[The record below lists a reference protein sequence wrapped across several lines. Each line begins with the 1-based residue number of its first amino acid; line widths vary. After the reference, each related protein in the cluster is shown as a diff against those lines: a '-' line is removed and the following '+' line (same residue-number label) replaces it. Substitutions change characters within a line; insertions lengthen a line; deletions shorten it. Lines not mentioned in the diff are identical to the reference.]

1 LINRLYLKDCYLDT
15 FKAKIIEKTTFVQP
29 GSDKVQNFVIL
40 DQTAFYPESGG
51 QLGDTGY
58 LILGNNSFK
67 VINTR
72 QKQGKIIHELNS
84 TDKLEIGMS
93 IEGKIDWDRRHKL
106 MRAHTAQHI
115 ISRYFQINFKAETVS
130 SSLKTANCR
139 LDLHPLGKISSDEL
153 TSLSGEINK
162 KVAEKMPVTISFLP
176 RENAIEFLKEKE
188 YQTKYLDMVPSTVK
202 EFRIVSIND
211 YDWAA
216 CAGTHVKNTS
226 EVGKIIL
233 LKTKNKG
240 KLRER
245 IIYSLTP

>member
-1 LINRLYLKDCYLDT
+1 
-15 FKAKIIEKTTFVQP
+15 
-29 GSDKVQNFVIL
+29 
-40 DQTAFYPESGG
+40 
-51 QLGDTGY
+51 
-58 LILGNNSFK
+58 
-67 VINTR
+67 
-72 QKQGKIIHELNS
+72 
-84 TDKLEIGMS
+84 MS

-106 MRAHTAQHI
+106 MRVHTAQHI
-115 ISRYFQINFKAETVS
+115 ISRFFQINFKAETVS
-130 SSLKTANCR
+130 TSLKTTNCR

-153 TSLSGEINK
+153 TSLSAEINI
-162 KVAEKMPVTISFLP
+162 KVAEKMHVTISFLP

-188 YQTKYLDMVPSTVK
+188 YQTKYLDMVPSAVK
-202 EFRIVSIND
+202 EFRIISIDD

-226 EVGKIIL
+226 EIGEITL

>member
-1 LINRLYLKDCYLDT
+1 MIKRLYLYDCYLEA
-15 FKAKIIEKTTFVQP
+15 FKAKITEKTEK
-29 GSDKVQNFVIL
+29 SVIL

-51 QLGDTGY
+51 QLGDKGY
-58 LILGNNSFK
+58 LILGKDSFK
-67 VINTR
+67 VTNTR

-84 TDKLEIGMS
+84 TDGLEIGMS
-93 IEGKIDWDRRHKL
+93 IEAEIDWDRRHKL
-106 MRAHTAQHI
+106 MRVHTAQHI
-115 ISRYFQINFKAETVS
+115 ISRFFQINFKAETVS
-130 SSLKTANCR
+130 TSLKTAKSR

-153 TSLSGEINK
+153 VSLSTEINK
-162 KVAEKMPVTISFLP
+162 KVAENMSVTISFLS

-188 YQTKYLDMVPSTVK
+188 YQTKYLDMVPSSVK
-202 EFRIVSIND
+202 EFRIISIND

-226 EVGKIIL
+226 EIGKITL

>member
-1 LINRLYLKDCYLDT
+1 MINRLYLNDCYLDT
-15 FKAKIIEKTTFVQP
+15 FKAKIIEKTTWVQP
-29 GSDKVQNFVIL
+29 GSDEVQNFVIL

-51 QLGDTGY
+51 QLGDIGY
-58 LILGNNSFK
+58 LTSGKDSFK
-67 VINTR
+67 VTNTR

-84 TDKLEIGMS
+84 TERLEIGMS

-106 MRAHTAQHI
+106 MRVHTAQHI
-115 ISRYFQINFKAETVS
+115 ISRFFQINFKAETVS
-130 SSLKTANCR
+130 TSLKTANCR

-153 TSLSGEINK
+153 TSLSAEINE
-162 KVAEKMPVTISFLP
+162 KVSEKMPVTISFLP
-176 RENAIEFLKEKE
+176 RENAIEFLKKKE

-202 EFRIVSIND
+202 EFRIISIND

-226 EVGKIIL
+226 EIGEITL